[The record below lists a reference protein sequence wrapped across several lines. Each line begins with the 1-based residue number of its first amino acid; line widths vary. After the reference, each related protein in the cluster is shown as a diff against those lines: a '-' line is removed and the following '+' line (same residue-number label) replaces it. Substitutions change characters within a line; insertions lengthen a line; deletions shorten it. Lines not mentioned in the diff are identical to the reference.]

1 VAAGGFQGD
10 PAVKARDE
18 QILEAYE
25 TGGSFAR
32 VAEQFHLSRERIRQ
46 ICTAALG
53 AGHRA
58 RFAEEM
64 DAKIVFAVADPR
76 VSTLIGLAARV
87 GIAKSAAHQRL
98 IALGLRDRTLGQ
110 FKTRRRAQR
119 AGHGTT
125 TKYRGGCRC
134 DSCRLAHTRSARKPK
149 T

>member
-1 VAAGGFQGD
+1 
-10 PAVKARDE
+10 VKARDE
-18 QILEAYE
+18 AILAAYE
-25 TGGSFAR
+25 TLGSFAAVGDAFR
-32 VAEQFHLSRERIRQ
+32 LSRERVRQ

-64 DAKIVFAVADPR
+64 DAKIVDAVIDPT

-98 IALGLRDRTLGQ
+98 IALGLRDRTLRQ

-125 TKYRGGCRC
+125 TLYRSGCRC

-149 T
+149 P